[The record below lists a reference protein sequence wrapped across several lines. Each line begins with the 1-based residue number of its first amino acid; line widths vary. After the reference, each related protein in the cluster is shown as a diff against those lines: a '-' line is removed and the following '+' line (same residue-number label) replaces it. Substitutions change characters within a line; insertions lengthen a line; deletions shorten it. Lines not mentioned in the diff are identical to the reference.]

1 MWNSSHFVILS
12 LIGGFFF
19 MSKIIVMI
27 TSFLLHVE
35 LVVMVYI
42 FVLKYVRIMV
52 CSDNSILMWFGKVKF
67 CSDLKKKL

>member
-1 MWNSSHFVILS
+1 
-12 LIGGFFF
+12 

-52 CSDNSILMWFGKVKF
+52 CSDNSILM
-67 CSDLKKKL
+67 